1 MERPFVYK
9 KPSTGRKNRD
19 GVIRCN
25 QKFAAF
31 RKNIYF
37 CSVMTKAKQKS
48 RTVKKQK
55 IMKKIAFLLFAALL
69 STTTITAQ
77 KTVVSMR
84 QSDEKVFNTVE
95 VMPEFPGGVDSLM
108 TFLMRTIKYPKEAMD
123 KGIQGRVVVRFV
135 VEKDGQVSE
144 PEILRSVFPVF
155 NEEALRVIRCMPKW
169 KPGMQ
174 SGKVV
179 RVFFTLPISFRLS

>member
-1 MERPFVYK
+1 
-9 KPSTGRKNRD
+9 
-19 GVIRCN
+19 
-25 QKFAAF
+25 
-31 RKNIYF
+31 
-37 CSVMTKAKQKS
+37 
-48 RTVKKQK
+48 
-55 IMKKIAFLLFAALL
+55 MKKITFLLFVALL